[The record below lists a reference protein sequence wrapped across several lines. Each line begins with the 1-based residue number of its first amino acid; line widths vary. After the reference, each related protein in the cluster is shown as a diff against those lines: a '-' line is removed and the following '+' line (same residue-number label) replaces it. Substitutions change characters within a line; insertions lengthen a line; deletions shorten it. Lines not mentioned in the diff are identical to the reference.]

1 MIEVAAEKPEIESTD
16 FEAVFVNNRKLAQI
30 SAHLSRFNPIRVM
43 RMERMEIRHSAILAW
58 LLNPQESHG
67 LSDQFLKAFLGEA
80 LRGQASLGFPTALDV
95 VRADLRKAQ
104 IRREWQNID
113 ILIHLP
119 EEGWAFVVENK
130 FDSRQH
136 SGQLTR
142 YIEKVKTLIQH
153 DERELIVRGIFL
165 TLHDEEPADPR
176 YAPINYDMI
185 CEILPDVL
193 TREAHSLTVEA
204 KTFLNHYLEILEEEL
219 GVSQQRTEME
229 KLARELY
236 REHKKVLDFVMEHGA
251 NSDFA
256 IAMHSIAG
264 DDPDREVAVTIDRK
278 TYHFGWI
285 ENDKASFLPAQWYDG
300 LGGERYDWEGCEDWW
315 MGYPL
320 VAWLQL
326 VSDADGNGGQLRLY
340 AEVGPLSSHEFR
352 QALIEKII
360 DAAAKSG
367 TDKVRFHRGAA
378 EEGKRFSKF
387 LKQNSLGIRDV
398 QDADEIAVGA
408 KKLLKKFEDEF
419 ELVGKLLPKFQKY
432 GVRAQ

>member
-1 MIEVAAEKPEIESTD
+1 MEPTD
-16 FEAVFVNNRKLAQI
+16 FESVFVNNRKLAQI

-142 YIEKVKTLIQH
+142 YIEKVQTLIQH
-153 DERELIVRGIFL
+153 DERELTVRGIFL

-185 CEILPDVL
+185 CEILPEVL

-204 KTFLNHYLEILEEEL
+204 KTFLNHYVEILEEEL
-219 GVSQQRTEME
+219 GRSQQRTEME

-236 REHKKVLDFVMEHGA
+236 REHKKVLDFVIEHGA

-256 IAMHSIAG
+256 IAMQSIAG
-264 DDPDREVAVTIDRK
+264 DDPEREVPVTIEGK
-278 TYHFGWI
+278 TYHFDWI
-285 ENDKASFLPAQWYDG
+285 GNDVAQFLPAHWYDG
-300 LGGERYDWEGCEDWW
+300 FGGERYDWEGCEEWG

-326 VSDADGNGGQLRLY
+326 SSDADGNGGQLRLY
-340 AEVGPLSSHEFR
+340 AEVGPLSSHTFR
-352 QALIEKII
+352 QALIEKIVET
-360 DAAAKSG
+360 ATKVG
-367 TDKVRFHRGAA
+367 TEKVRFQRDAA
-378 EEGKRFSKF
+378 DEGKRSSKF
-387 LKQNSLGIRDV
+387 LKQNSLNIRDV
-398 QDADEIAVGA
+398 QDADEITMSV
-408 KKLLKKFEDEF
+408 KKLLKKFENEF
-419 ELVGKLLPKFQKY
+419 ELIGKVLPKFQKY

>member
-1 MIEVAAEKPEIESTD
+1 MIEISTGRPQIEPAE
-16 FEAVFVNNRKLAQI
+16 FEAVFVNNKKLAQI

-67 LSDQFLKAFLGEA
+67 LSDQFLKAFLSEA
-80 LRGQASLGFPTALDV
+80 LRGQAGLGFPTALDV

-142 YIEKVKTLIQH
+142 YIEKVQTLIQQ
-153 DERELIVRGIFL
+153 DERELIVRGVFL
-165 TLHDEEPADPR
+165 TLHDEEPADSR
-176 YAPINYDMI
+176 YAPINYDKI

-193 TREAHSLTVEA
+193 TREAHALSVEA

-219 GVSQQRTEME
+219 GRSQQRTEME

-236 REHKKVLDFVMEHGA
+236 REHKKVLDFVIEHGA

-256 IAMHSIAG
+256 IAMQSIAG
-264 DDPDREVAVTIDRK
+264 DDPDREVPVSVNGRS
-278 TYHFGWI
+278 YHFDWI
-285 ENDKASFLPAQWYDG
+285 SNDLASFLPAHWYNG
-300 LGGERYDWEGCEDWW
+300 FGGERYGWEGCDDWW

-320 VAWLQL
+320 ATWFKLDP
-326 VSDADGNGGQLRLY
+326 DADGIGGQLRIY
-340 AEVGPLSSHEFR
+340 AAVGPLSPHECR

-360 DAAAKSG
+360 DAGAKAG
-367 TDKVRFHRGAA
+367 TDRIRFQRLAV
-378 EEGKRFSKF
+378 EEGKRSSKF
-387 LKQNSLGIRDV
+387 FKQNSLGIRDV

-419 ELVGKLLPKFQKY
+419 ELVGKLLLKFQKY